1 MRHPIYIPL
10 SLFFALKMI
19 NNTCTFQ
26 KVGVCFHFRQDA
38 GANRLGRIHFLT
50 QLMSCLLL
58 SVSRP
63 IQGLKEEVMIHILL
77 VDCRYIRILL
87 TAGAII
93 TMSTFTTLEDTCF
106 EGESNRQSLK
116 QVKGYRE

>member
-1 MRHPIYIPL
+1 MYF
-10 SLFFALKMI
+10 S
-19 NNTCTFQ
+19 

-93 TMSTFTTLEDTCF
+93 TMSTFTTLDFTRVSK
-106 EGESNRQSLK
+106 GKAIDKVLK